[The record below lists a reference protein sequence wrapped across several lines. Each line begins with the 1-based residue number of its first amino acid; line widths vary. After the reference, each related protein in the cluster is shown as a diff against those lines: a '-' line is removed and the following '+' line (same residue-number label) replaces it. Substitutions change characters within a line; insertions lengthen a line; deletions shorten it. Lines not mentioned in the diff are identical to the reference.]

1 MISEQIKVQL
11 TEALHPEKIEIIDNS
26 AAHAGHAG
34 TRNGGGHFHV
44 VIVSSQFEGQ
54 SLVKRHQ
61 LIYQALGDLMKQ
73 QIHALGIDASTPTE
87 INKGNFNNE

>member
-1 MISEQIKVQL
+1 MISEQIKLRL
-11 TEALHPEKIEIIDNS
+11 TESLCPEKIEITDNS

-34 TRNGGGHFHV
+34 ARNGGGHFHV
-44 VIVSSQFEGQ
+44 LIVSNKFEGQ

-73 QIHALGIDASTPTE
+73 QIHALGIDALTPTDTK
-87 INKGNFNNE
+87 KGKLEDE